1 MWYLVYAEDYS
12 GSLEGR
18 RKARP
23 AHLARLSALAS
34 EGRLI
39 LAGPNPAVDSE
50 NPGDAGFTG
59 STVIAKFDSLE
70 EAKKWADADPYVEA
84 HVFKNLTVK
93 PLLITAKPSCAFF

>member
-1 MWYLVYAEDYS
+1 MVS
-12 GSLEGR
+12 GIS
-18 RKARP
+18 RP
-23 AHLARLSALAS
+23 AHLARLSALAA

-50 NPGDAGFTG
+50 KPGDAGFTG

-70 EAKKWADADPYVEA
+70 EAKKWADEDPYVAA
-84 HVFKNLTVK
+84 HVFEKVTVK